1 MMKSLIQPQQRLEE
15 EPPTPGKKGRSKAVL
30 VWFHTAWRWLN
41 GLPLWLQVSAW
52 TLLAIVFASPHI
64 VALYLPVILGLW
76 LWESIH
82 PVARWRAHRNV
93 TRIPTRHLPGFDLG
107 RWLRHLGEM
116 VVAMYVGMWV
126 YMALVKPVV
135 RASSMRGLVAGDFSY
150 LWMVAFMAA
159 PMVALMRLER
169 HDWRMIHEMVGGM
182 VAPVVLC
189 FGLVRL
195 GICPLT
201 PLLSWLT
208 PQNLY
213 GIAHDA
219 MLLGMIAV
227 MVLQRRMYTNVAES
241 DPMQT
246 PQAHMRAD

>member
-1 MMKSLIQPQQRLEE
+1 M
-15 EPPTPGKKGRSKAVL
+15 
-30 VWFHTAWRWLN
+30 
-41 GLPLWLQVSAW
+41 WLQVSAW
-52 TLLAIVFASPHI
+52 ILLAIVFASPHI
-64 VALYLPVILGLW
+64 VVLYLPVILGLW
-76 LWESIH
+76 LWETIH
-82 PVARWRAHRNV
+82 PVARWRPHRNV
-93 TRIPTRHLPGFDLG
+93 SCTPARHRPGFDLG
-107 RWLRHLGEM
+107 RWLRHLAEM

-135 RASSMRGLVAGDFSY
+135 RASGMMGLVAGDLSY

-159 PMVALMRLER
+159 PMVALMRFQR
-169 HDWRMIHEMVGGM
+169 HSWRMIDEMVVGM
-182 VAPVVLC
+182 VAPVVVC

-213 GIAHDA
+213 AMAHDA

-227 MVLQRRMYTNVAES
+227 LVFRRTMYTNGAES
-241 DPMQT
+241 DPMQA
-246 PQAHMRAD
+246 PHVHVRAD